1 MKEKT
6 ETSDA
11 DNQLYKTKK
20 NWKYRKE
27 NDNHEMENLM
37 GRLHRRIEVKE
48 ETHSKLEDRATES
61 K

>member
-20 NWKYRKE
+20 TEYIEKKMIIMKWK
-27 NDNHEMENLM
+27 
-37 GRLHRRIEVKE
+37 I
-48 ETHSKLEDRATES
+48 
-61 K
+61 